1 MSAQVSRNSCYRL
14 SFGMVIGLAA
24 TMMIASGCTISWS
37 SPKSEAP
44 EQSESELETLY
55 VADKDKVS
63 VQLTAADSVRLKS
76 VLVEKLLNGDVKS
89 NDIGALTVLE
99 SQDNDLRIECGTDAT
114 PMTQSNCFVIFNVKP
129 LDSRNSVE
137 YDEASNEYM
146 FQMLNSDAAKEI
158 YTNLK
163 VKEWDLEGSTYKRFS
178 TSDSRMIFE
187 CILDAERS
195 RCSVFLSENGAAEES
210 D

>member
-1 MSAQVSRNSCYRL
+1 
-14 SFGMVIGLAA
+14 MVIGLAA